1 MKTVRVYRADT
12 IAAVAHMKNV
22 LAQYEITAEIRNDRL
37 FSLAGSIPIGESLV
51 ELWVEALDF
60 RRATDLVKATL
71 DPVSLEKINIWVCD
85 NCGEEVE
92 EHFAACWSCGAISN

>member
-1 MKTVRVYRADT
+1 
-12 IAAVAHMKNV
+12 MKNV

-85 NCGEEVE
+85 NCSEEVE

>member
-12 IAAVAHMKNV
+12 IAAAAHMKNV